1 MKYYDIVH
9 EILWYRACKIT
20 GMILC
25 ITLHSKVNASLILVL
40 FIFTISEQDYFYANL
55 LSTLSKIVVPDIFT
69 SVLAVYQFNPSANIN
84 YRK

>member
-9 EILWYRACKIT
+9 EILWYRACKI
-20 GMILC
+20 MILC

-69 SVLAVYQFNPSANIN
+69 SDLAVYHFNPSANIN